1 MAQLS
6 DRHAW
11 RDAAALLGLSAAVRA
26 AYWWAVPRM
35 LDSADAVRYLETA
48 HTLADRDFLAVDPKI
63 PLLYPAFVAHAHL
76 IIGNIEHAGQA
87 VSFLFSVL
95 LVVPLYFLARAMH
108 GATVARV
115 AGVLAVLWPWLIDYS
130 NRVATE
136 PLAVFLWI
144 TGALFLWSGLQP
156 GGPMRWMVVAA
167 LAFGGL
173 HLARPEGTFILIGA
187 AGMFVFLPREEWRG
201 ATGKLAVYALV
212 TGAILVLHA
221 AYIYRL
227 TDVWTVNYRVGFIG
241 EQPEGS
247 TVWVDL
253 GKTVIAM
260 TADVPAVMLGPLMWM
275 FFGVGLVARGDEPR
289 GWRME
294 AAILALAAL
303 QWLVVIPVLSPA
315 PRYLMAAFVALL
327 PWVARG
333 IDESGQALGETT
345 ARRWTRGVPLAIVAA
360 WMALHL
366 SAAVAAE
373 RGSGVP
379 TQPWE
384 YKIAGEWMREHLEP
398 GVIVTRKPQV
408 GFYADMPTAGVAADA
423 TLEEIVKSAREAGQ
437 RYLVVDARYTAVL
450 VPALAP
456 LLNPSQAPQGL
467 RLVNAEL
474 SPNPE
479 ARIVVYEFVRE

>member
-1 MAQLS
+1 MAQTNEQ
-6 DRHAW
+6 HAW
-11 RDAAALLGLSAAVRA
+11 RDALALLGLSAAVRA

-48 HTLADRDFLAVDPKI
+48 HTLTDRDVLSVDPKI
-63 PLLYPAFVAHAHL
+63 PLLYPALVAHAHL
-76 IIGNIEHAGQA
+76 FFDLETAGQA

-95 LVVPLYFLARAMH
+95 LVVPLYFLARALH

-144 TGALFLWSGLQP
+144 TGALFLWMGLQP
-156 GGPMRWMVVAA
+156 GGPMRWMVVAG

-187 AGMFVFLPREEWRG
+187 AGMFLFLPRDEWRG
-201 ATGKLAVYALV
+201 VVRKLAVYALV
-212 TGAILVLHA
+212 TGFILFFHA
-221 AYIYRL
+221 WFIYRL
-227 TDVWTVNYRVGFIG
+227 TGLWTVNYRVGFIG
-241 EQPEGS
+241 DQPEGS
-247 TVWVDL
+247 TVLVDL
-253 GKTVIAM
+253 GKTVVAM
-260 TADVPAVMLGPLMWM
+260 TADVPAVMLGPLMWA
-275 FFGVGLVARGDEPR
+275 FFGVGLVSRGDDPR
-289 GWRME
+289 RWRME
-294 AAILALAAL
+294 AAILALVAL

-333 IDESGQALGETT
+333 IDVAGHALVEATS
-345 ARRWTRGVPLAIVAA
+345 RRWTRGLPLAIVAA

-366 SAAVAAE
+366 SAAVASE
-373 RGSGVP
+373 WGSGVP
-379 TQPWE
+379 AQPWE

-423 TLEEIVKSAREAGQ
+423 TLDEIVTSARAAGR
-437 RYLVVDARYTAVL
+437 RYLVVDERYSAGL
-450 VPALAP
+450 VPALAS
-456 LLNPSQAPQGL
+456 LLNPEKAPQEL

-474 SPNPE
+474 SPYPE
-479 ARIVVYEFVRE
+479 ARIVVYEFVGE